1 MASPTFTADVVVI
14 GGGVMGSA
22 TAWRLASRGVDVV
35 LLERFERGHVRGSSH
50 GGSRIFRVAYPDESY
65 VRLAM
70 RALDLWR
77 ELEDECSASLL
88 HITGGVDHGDASDVD
103 AVGDALEAAGRD
115 VERLD
120 PDEAEERWP
129 ELRFDANVVYS
140 PDTGRVL
147 ADASVRAMQ
156 DRAAELG
163 ADVRFDAQV
172 ASIDASSR
180 TVSLTSGASLGYRR
194 ATVVTAGA
202 WVGDVLDGTGC
213 SLPPLRVTREQV
225 FHFAPADGGEGLDWP
240 SFIHYRPRS
249 HYGLCTPGE
258 GIKVAEHGTGM
269 ETTGDSRTFVI
280 DELGRRRVVDYVKA
294 WLPGLVPSPVTET
307 TCLYT
312 NTPDESFVLDRQGD
326 IVIGSPCSGHG
337 FKFAPAIGDHLA
349 NLAVPS

>member
-1 MASPTFTADVVVI
+1 MASPTVTADVVVI

-22 TAWRLASRGVDVV
+22 TAWRLASRGIDVV

-50 GGSRIFRVAYPDESY
+50 GGSRIFRFAYADDWY

-70 RALDLWR
+70 RAFDLWR
-77 ELEDECSASLL
+77 ELEDECSTSLL
-88 HITGGVDHGDASDVD
+88 HITGGVDHGDAGDVD
-103 AVGDALEAAGRD
+103 AVGDALEAAGRA
-115 VERLD
+115 VERMD

-129 ELRFDANVVYS
+129 ELRFDATVLYS

-172 ASIDASSR
+172 AAIDTTR
-180 TVSLTSGASLGYRR
+180 RIVSLASGDSVGFRSA
-194 ATVVTAGA
+194 AVVTAGA
-202 WVGDVLDGTGC
+202 WVADVLDGTGC
-213 SLPPLRVTREQV
+213 TLPPLRVTREQV
-225 FHFAPADGGEGLDWP
+225 FHFAPASGGDGLDWP

-258 GIKVAEHGTGM
+258 GIKVAEHGTGP

-294 WLPGLVPSPVTET
+294 WLPGLVPAPVTET

-326 IVIGSPCSGHG
+326 VVIGSPCSGHG
-337 FKFAPAIGDHLA
+337 FKFAPAVGDHLA
-349 NLAVPS
+349 RLAVPS